1 MRQPNRV
8 ALGIGAG
15 GNIIQEI
22 HADKS
27 DPRLWDVGSSKI
39 LNIQI
44 VNSREFNAI
53 TGLAPP
59 ETPINWKTY
68 SALRLPFDKQWGRND
83 VIGKGIGSHGAFE
96 GLVALE
102 ETDQP
107 SDDEASLGA
116 EYRHSTEGLNIRLPG
131 FPVVMLDVDQTLP
144 PFEGNVSDENL

>member
-1 MRQPNRV
+1 MRQPKRT

-22 HADKS
+22 HADMS

-68 SALRLPFDKQWGRND
+68 SDLGLPFHKQWGRND
-83 VIGKGIGSHGAFE
+83 VIGKGIGSNGAFE

-107 SDDEASLGA
+107 SGDEASLETGH
-116 EYRHSTEGLNIRLPG
+116 RPSTTGPSIRLPG

-144 PFEGNVSDENL
+144 RFEGKIRD

>member
-1 MRQPNRV
+1 VRQPKGT

-27 DPRLWDVGSSKI
+27 EPRLWDVGSAKI

-44 VNSREFNAI
+44 VNSRKFNAI
-53 TGLAPP
+53 TGLPPP

-68 SALRLPFDKQWGRND
+68 SDLRLPFDKQWGRDD
-83 VIGKGIGSHGAFE
+83 VIGKGISSNGAFE

-107 SDDEASLGA
+107 SGDEASLETG
-116 EYRHSTEGLNIRLPG
+116 YRHSTTGAGIRLPG

-144 PFEGNVSDENL
+144 RFEGKV